1 MVPIEVAD
9 ENQQGIKG
17 GGLFFPS
24 FLFGGLEREEERRI
38 GSEKLG
44 LDSFMRS
51 ELTVYSSSSCPNPDR
66 TEP

>member
-1 MVPIEVAD
+1 MVLIEVTD

-17 GGLFFPS
+17 GEVNFFFFS
-24 FLFGGLEREEERRI
+24 FGGLEREEERMI
-38 GSEKLG
+38 GSGKLG

-51 ELTVYSSSSCPNPDR
+51 ELTVYSSSSCPNPDC